1 MALARAGA
9 RGVPRPGWRGQV
21 SALYFASLAPR
32 LAMTPPAPASG
43 ESLGAL
49 AYRRVRDGDG
59 SIYELRKRLER
70 DCIERALDDSSG
82 NISKAAEL
90 LGMKRP
96 RLSKLVNEWGLK
108 R

>member
-1 MALARAGA
+1 MMRL
-9 RGVPRPGWRGQV
+9 
-21 SALYFASLAPR
+21 PR
-32 LAMTPPAPASG
+32 LFYTQARRCRHRA
-43 ESLGAL
+43 SLGAL
-49 AYRRVRDGDG
+49 AYERVRGGEG

-70 DCIERALDDSSG
+70 ELIERALDDAEG
-82 NISKAAEL
+82 NISRAAEL